1 MADHDY
7 IFRLR
12 IRGEDVE
19 TIKLED
25 AELWEEIERDR
36 DSQDT
41 DEQAVARWLGDF
53 LQDAENGLNVALPIG
68 WYAKVE
74 EVRSDG

>member
-7 IFRLR
+7 IFTLR

-19 TIKLED
+19 TIKSED

-36 DSQDT
+36 SSQDS
-41 DEQAVARWLGDF
+41 DLGAVMRWLGDM
-53 LQDAENGLNVALPIG
+53 LQDAENTLNVALPIG

-74 EVRSDG
+74 GGNER

>member
-19 TIKLED
+19 TIKAED
-25 AELWEEIERDR
+25 SELWEEIERDR
-36 DSQDT
+36 ESHDD
-41 DEQAVARWLGDF
+41 DAAAVTRWLGDF
-53 LQDAENGLNVALPIG
+53 LQDAENTLNVALPIG
-68 WYAKVE
+68 WYAKIE
-74 EVRSDG
+74 EGDSNG

>member
-1 MADHDY
+1 MPDHEY

-12 IRGEDVE
+12 IHGEDVE

-36 DSQDT
+36 DAQDT
-41 DEQAVARWLGDF
+41 DAQAVARWLGDF
-53 LQDAENGLNVALPIG
+53 LQDAENALNVALPIG
-68 WYAKVE
+68 WYAKIE
-74 EVRSDG
+74 EGK